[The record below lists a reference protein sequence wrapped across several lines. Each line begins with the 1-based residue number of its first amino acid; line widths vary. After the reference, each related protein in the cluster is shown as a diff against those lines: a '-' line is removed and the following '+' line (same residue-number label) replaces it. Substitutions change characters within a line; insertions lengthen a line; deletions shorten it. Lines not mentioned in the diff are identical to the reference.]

1 MDVRVE
7 HTAYQATIHAR
18 RSASVAALCGAT
30 PGSPWTKTRAWV
42 TCALCRAEVERRVAA
57 RGREAPNSSG

>member
-7 HTAYQATIHAR
+7 HTTYQATIHAR
-18 RSASVAALCGAT
+18 RSASVAALCGAP
-30 PGSPWTKTRAWV
+30 PGSPWTRTRAYV

-57 RGREAPNSSG
+57 RLREAPSRSQ